1 MGHLNGKIQEPKLDD
16 PTYDKLEVE
25 NYTIMS
31 WLLHLMQLSQGYLF
45 LRTAKE
51 IWDVVAQT
59 YSKMGN
65 VAQIYELKRRIHGM
79 T

>member
-16 PTYDKLEVE
+16 PTYEKLEVE

-31 WLLHLMQLSQGYLF
+31 WLLNLMQLGQRYLF

-51 IWDVVAQT
+51 IWDVAAQT

-65 VAQIYELKRRIHGM
+65 VRQIY
-79 T
+79 